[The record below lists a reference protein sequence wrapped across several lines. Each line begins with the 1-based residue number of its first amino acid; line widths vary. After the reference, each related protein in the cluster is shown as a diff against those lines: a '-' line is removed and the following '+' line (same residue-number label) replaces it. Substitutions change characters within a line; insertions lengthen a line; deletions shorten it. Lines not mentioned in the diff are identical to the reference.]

1 MGKGTAPRLERQKI
15 FHSRDVEETRAFL
28 RGKEF
33 RFDVVPRDTRR
44 LDVHINGVYL
54 PGMFIG
60 YIQYG
65 SPVTVRATPAR
76 DDYWIQLPV
85 RGCIETT
92 TGHVSVTCDARHAAV
107 CAPMEENLLR
117 SEAGS
122 ARFNVSLTR
131 GAMIRQ
137 LTMLLG
143 EVPRQMV
150 AFEPM
155 VDLTSGYGRSLARHL
170 HFAVGELECEDSML
184 WEPSAMARFEV
195 SLITGLLLSHPHN
208 YGEALGRLDRQVAPR
223 DVKRAIEYIQAQL
236 REEVTLTE
244 IVEQSR
250 IPGRTL
256 FKHFRDFTGV
266 SPMRYLKNAR
276 FNCVRDA
283 LRHAQPGELVSQI
296 AIRCGFTHMGRF
308 SVEYRQ
314 RFAETPSNT
323 LAHGRRG
330 DHPARDLEPASTS
343 AMRRSI

>member
-1 MGKGTAPRLERQKI
+1 MGTRTAPLLERQKI
-15 FHSRDVEETRAFL
+15 FHSRDAEETRAFL

-33 RFDVVPRDTRR
+33 RFDVMPRDARR

-65 SPVTVRATPAR
+65 PPVTVQATPAR

-92 TGHVSVTCDARHAAV
+92 TGHASVACDARHAAV
-107 CAPMEENLLR
+107 CAPMQENLLR
-117 SEAGS
+117 SGAGS

-150 AFEPM
+150 EFQPM

-184 WEPSAMARFEV
+184 WETSAMARFEEL
-195 SLITGLLLSHPHN
+195 LITGLLLSHPHN
-208 YGEALGRLDRQVAPR
+208 YSEALRRLDRPVAPR

-236 REEVTLTE
+236 GEGVTLTE
-244 IVEQSR
+244 IVEQSHV
-250 IPGRTL
+250 PGRTL

-266 SPMRYLKNAR
+266 SPMRYLNNAR

-296 AIRCGFTHMGRF
+296 AMRCGFTHMGRF

-314 RFAETPSNT
+314 RFAEAPSST
-323 LAHGRRG
+323 LAHGRHG
-330 DHPARDLEPASTS
+330 SPTRD
-343 AMRRSI
+343 